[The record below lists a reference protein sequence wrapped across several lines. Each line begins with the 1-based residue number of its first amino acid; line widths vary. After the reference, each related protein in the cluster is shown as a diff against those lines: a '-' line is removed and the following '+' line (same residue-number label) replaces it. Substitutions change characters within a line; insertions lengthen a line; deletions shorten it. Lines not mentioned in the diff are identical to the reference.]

1 VFSIINGTL
10 KVAVR
15 ASEPKIG
22 DVVVG
27 YIYPEL
33 PYRFR
38 VVAVDAAARTAHVY
52 RVA

>member
-1 VFSIINGTL
+1 MFSIINGTL

-15 ASEPKIG
+15 VSEPKIG

-38 VVAVDAAARTAHVY
+38 VVAVDVAARTAHVY
-52 RVA
+52 RVV